1 MLAGLGPKI
10 KVKIIPTGTVN
21 IEFKTE
27 FLSSGI
33 NQTRHRIYL
42 EIKSKM
48 GIVAPF
54 VSQRVEVINEI
65 NIAETVLIGEVPET
79 YYNLEGVDEVT
90 TDDTL
95 NMWE

>member
-1 MLAGLGPKI
+1 MSNFESA
-10 KVKIIPTGTVN
+10 
-21 IEFKTE
+21 
-27 FLSSGI
+27 GI

-48 GIVAPF
+48 GVVAPF
-54 VSQRVEVINEI
+54 VSKRVEVINEV
-65 NIAETVLIGEVPET
+65 NIAETVLIGDVPET
-79 YYNLEGVDEVT
+79 YYNLEGVSEVT